1 MASTLRPTPSPAS
14 SSTDKD
20 LPTAAYVM
28 IGVGVYLFL
37 VLLFIIIR
45 RCLKVGCV
53 VLQWGHKTYLYVIY
67 FIIIIK
73 INEHTRFSMEC

>member
-1 MASTLRPTPSPAS
+1 
-14 SSTDKD
+14 
-20 LPTAAYVM
+20 M

-67 FIIIIK
+67 FIIII
-73 INEHTRFSMEC
+73 NEHTRFSMESYIQSNSIGRLQEVQTKLLTNDNLT